1 MRQSNRIENLYGPV
15 GSYAGIVVLIAG
27 LILVF
32 SSLSGIILILIGG
45 FVGLSD
51 SSTTIYFDQKQMRFS
66 NNIFGILKTGRW
78 IKVTDTMKVGII
90 KKNTTWRAN
99 SQSNRSIDVTKG
111 VVLIVLFGSKGEQLI
126 PLKKFKSIEA
136 AETEIEYMC
145 ETLGLQRK

>member
-15 GSYAGIVVLIAG
+15 GSFAGIVVLIAG

-45 FVGLSD
+45 FVGLSY
-51 SSTTIYFDQKQMRFS
+51 SSTTIDFDQKQMRFS
-66 NNIFGILKTGRW
+66 NNIFGMLKTGRW

-111 VVLIVLFGSKGEQLI
+111 VVLIVLFGSKGEQ
-126 PLKKFKSIEA
+126 
-136 AETEIEYMC
+136 
-145 ETLGLQRK
+145 